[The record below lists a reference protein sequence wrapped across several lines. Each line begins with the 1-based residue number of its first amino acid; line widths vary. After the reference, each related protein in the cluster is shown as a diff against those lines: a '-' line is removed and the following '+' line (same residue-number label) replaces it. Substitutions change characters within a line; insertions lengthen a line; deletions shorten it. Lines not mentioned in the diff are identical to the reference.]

1 MKIQLIDFGG
11 KVRRG
16 HMPMMP
22 GLMYSVLSVLQWY
35 RDR

>member
-11 KVRRG
+11 KSPERAHANDTGADVFSRG
-16 HMPMMP
+16 I
-22 GLMYSVLSVLQWY
+22 LQWY

>member
-11 KVRRG
+11 KSPERA
-16 HMPMMP
+16 HANDA